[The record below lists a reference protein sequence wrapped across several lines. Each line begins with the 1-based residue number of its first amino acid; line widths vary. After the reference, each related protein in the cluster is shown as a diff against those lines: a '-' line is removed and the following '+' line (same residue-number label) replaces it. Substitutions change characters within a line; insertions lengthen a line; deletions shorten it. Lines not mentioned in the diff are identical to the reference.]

1 MWFKNREVDYFELC
15 NLWSSSAF
23 KLVSKKKGLC
33 CGKDRMHR
41 YGVDGHICKAKRMVR
56 GVVLLSGL
64 YVVMWLTHN
73 YMKFKM
79 VLCQVKS
86 RSLLKIIKNQILRSY
101 TNFALSRSR
110 IIW

>member
-1 MWFKNREVDYFELC
+1 MYNIDI
-15 NLWSSSAF
+15 
-23 KLVSKKKGLC
+23 
-33 CGKDRMHR
+33 MHQER
-41 YGVDGHICKAKRMVR
+41 NIGESILSTCKAKRMVR

-64 YVVMWLTHN
+64 YVIMWLTHN

-86 RSLLKIIKNQILRSY
+86 RSLMKIIKNQILRSY
-101 TNFALSRSR
+101 TNSALSRSR

>member
-1 MWFKNREVDYFELC
+1 MYNIDIMHQERNIGESIL
-15 NLWSSSAF
+15 SA
-23 KLVSKKKGLC
+23 
-33 CGKDRMHR
+33 
-41 YGVDGHICKAKRMVR
+41 CKAKRMVR

-79 VLCQVKS
+79 VLCQVKL
-86 RSLLKIIKNQILRSY
+86 RSLLKIIKNQILQSY
-101 TNFALSRSR
+101 TNSALSRSR